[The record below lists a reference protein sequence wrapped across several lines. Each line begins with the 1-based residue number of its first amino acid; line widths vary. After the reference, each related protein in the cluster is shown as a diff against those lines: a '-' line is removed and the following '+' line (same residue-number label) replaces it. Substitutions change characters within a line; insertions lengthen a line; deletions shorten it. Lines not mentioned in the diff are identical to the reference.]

1 MTLTTQGKRF
11 FALRIINIHE
21 FNFSNAVSG
30 DLLGLST
37 PPTSQPN
44 AGNTGVLLDVLGD
57 IYSGKQTN
65 AQAANLYNPKKYFK
79 HRNSYNALH
88 NKNLF

>member
-1 MTLTTQGKRF
+1 MKSIIAGR
-11 FALRIINIHE
+11 RIWHKKSENIFE
-21 FNFSNAVSG
+21 SIFSNAVSG

-57 IYSGKQTN
+57 IYSGGKSTNSAN
-65 AQAANLYNPKKYFK
+65 AQSSNLYNPKK
-79 HRNSYNALH
+79 
-88 NKNLF
+88 

>member
-1 MTLTTQGKRF
+1 MCQNKFVT
-11 FALRIINIHE
+11 
-21 FNFSNAVSG
+21 FSNAVSG

-57 IYSGKQTN
+57 IYGGKPATTIN
-65 AQAANLYNPKKYFK
+65 AQTSNLHNPKK
-79 HRNSYNALH
+79 
-88 NKNLF
+88 